1 MNYDP
6 TRDLRQLRVAVLHP
20 ADREIDELVRHL
32 KRIGCQAECT
42 WPPPP
47 VLDSKV
53 NVVFFAIS
61 PHGAAVALPRMS
73 EPEPTLIAIIDYE
86 SPSAVKSLLDSNA
99 HSFITKPIRPSGI
112 LSSLVISRSLHGYH
126 GRLLAKVAKL
136 EETLRSRREIERA
149 TRILMAMKSLDEDHA
164 YQLIRSQA
172 TAQRLSMGMVA
183 RSIITA
189 HRVFD
194 SPMQRPHNA
203 ADETMEPSVVRLP
216 ARNVLTRP
224 KR

>member
-6 TRDLRQLRVAVLHP
+6 LTDLRQLRVMVIHP
-20 ADREIDELVRHL
+20 ADREIDELIRHL
-32 KRIGCQAECT
+32 KRIGCQTEFA

-47 VLDSKV
+47 MLPSDI

-61 PHGAAVALPRMS
+61 PEGTPVALPRTA
-73 EPEPTLIAIIDYE
+73 EPEPTLIAIVDYE
-86 SPSAVKSLLDSNA
+86 SPSAVKSMLSSNA
-99 HSFITKPIRPSGI
+99 HCFITKPIRPNGI
-112 LSSLVISRSLHGYH
+112 LSSLVVSRSLHGYQS
-126 GRLLAKVAKL
+126 RLLAKVAKL

-149 TRILMAMKSLDEDHA
+149 TRILMEMKSLDEDRA

-172 TAQRLSMGMVA
+172 TSQRISMGLVA

-194 SPMQRPHNA
+194 MQPAKPVQPARQGV
-203 ADETMEPSVVRLP
+203 DPSVVPLQ
-216 ARNVLTRP
+216 ARNLLDRS